1 MKTKTRQ
8 REFGFTSW
16 GGKRRGAGR
25 KPKGERAGVSHA
37 PRAKLAARFP
47 VLVTMRLLDG
57 LPTLRAKDLYAALQ
71 DAFTAGSKDEFR
83 VVEHSVQSN
92 HLHLMIEAK
101 DERTLARGMNGLA
114 VRIAKRLNRLRR
126 RVGRVF
132 ADRYHARIL
141 RTPSEVRRA
150 LVYLLQNAR
159 KHGAWV
165 ARMADVYSSGPMFDG
180 WRRDARGADSSPRL
194 LARGP
199 LARAKTWLL
208 AVGWR
213 RFGLIGL
220 LELPKGAVEPRPAS
234 ACG

>member
-1 MKTKTRQ
+1 MKTKARQ
-8 REFGFTSW
+8 REFGFTNW

-25 KPKGERAGVSHA
+25 KPKGERAGVSHS

-47 VLVTMRLLDG
+47 VLVTMRLRDG
-57 LPTLRAKDLYAALQ
+57 LPTLRAKDSHAALQ
-71 DAFTAGSKDEFR
+71 EAFTASSKEEFR
-83 VVEHSVQSN
+83 VVEYSVQSN
-92 HLHLMIEAK
+92 HLHLMIESK
-101 DERTLARGMNGLA
+101 DERTLSSGMNGLA
-114 VRIAKRLNRLRR
+114 VRIAKRVNQLRR
-126 RVGRVF
+126 RAGQVF

-165 ARMADVYSSGPMFDG
+165 ARMADVYSSGQMFDG
-180 WRRDARGADSSPRL
+180 WRRDAKGADSSPRL
-194 LARGP
+194 

-213 RFGLIGL
+213 RLGLIGL

>member
-1 MKTKTRQ
+1 
-8 REFGFTSW
+8 
-16 GGKRRGAGR
+16 
-25 KPKGERAGVSHA
+25 
-37 PRAKLAARFP
+37 
-47 VLVTMRLLDG
+47 
-57 LPTLRAKDLYAALQ
+57 
-71 DAFTAGSKDEFR
+71 
-83 VVEHSVQSN
+83 VVEYSAQSN
-92 HLHLMIEAK
+92 HLHLLVESK

-114 VRIAKRLNRLRR
+114 VRIAVRLNRLRR

-180 WRRDARGADSSPRL
+180 WRRDVRGADSSPRL
-194 LARGP
+194 LVRAR
-199 LARAKTWLL
+199 TWLL

-213 RFGLIGL
+213 RLGLIGL
-220 LELPKGAVEPRPAS
+220 LELPKGGVEPRPAS